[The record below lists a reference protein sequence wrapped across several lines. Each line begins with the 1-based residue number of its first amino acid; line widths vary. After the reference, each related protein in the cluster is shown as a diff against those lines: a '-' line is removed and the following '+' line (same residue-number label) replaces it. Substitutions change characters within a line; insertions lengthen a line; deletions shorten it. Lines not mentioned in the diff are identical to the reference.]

1 MIIKKFYLY
10 ELIRKSIKYLRGSN
24 IYILFIDTYPQA
36 LIFAENWNFLR
47 KFVFPSF

>member
-1 MIIKKFYLY
+1 MISKKFDLY

-36 LIFAENWNFLR
+36 PIFDAN
-47 KFVFPSF
+47 